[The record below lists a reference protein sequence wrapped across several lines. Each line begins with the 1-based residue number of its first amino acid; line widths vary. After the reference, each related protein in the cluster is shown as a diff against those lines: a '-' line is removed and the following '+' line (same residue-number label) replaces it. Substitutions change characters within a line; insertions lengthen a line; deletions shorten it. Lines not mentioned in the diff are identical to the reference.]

1 MVEFPQKVFKVFSPP
16 NLYVVAYHLI
26 CPCGAM
32 EARETSNLEV
42 AGSTPAMDFHQYQYP
57 LSNSKVF
64 QFPTLGSPMTSNE
77 ISLSGKCAQ

>member
-1 MVEFPQKVFKVFSPP
+1 
-16 NLYVVAYHLI
+16 
-26 CPCGAM
+26 
-32 EARETSNLEV
+32 
-42 AGSTPAMDFHQYQYP
+42 MDFHQYQYP